1 MSVNLTKFFNL
12 NVRIDFDAIGVAA
25 NQIDDSISGL
35 GSSIWALFADAINV
49 ESETR
54 EESLA
59 KAESVQNLLAASGLE
74 SSVNDLLANMAAVR
88 AIVDELQSALDSNPD
103 STG

>member
-1 MSVNLTKFFNL
+1 MSVNLRKFFNL

-35 GSSIWALFADAINV
+35 GSSIWALLDDDV

-54 EESLA
+54 EENLA

-88 AIVDELQSALDSNPD
+88 AIVDELQSALDSDPD
-103 STG
+103 STT